1 MSIPQIPHP
10 RARTRVRARALPFVA
25 CVGAMLVLAACSS
38 SSSPTSSAT
47 AGSAAS
53 ASASSSSGSQA
64 SGTPYTIGTIAGV
77 TGAYGPGLGG
87 SFQVATAW
95 EKWTNAHGGV
105 NGHPV
110 NIITKDDG
118 GVPANGIAA
127 AESLVSN
134 PKVLAIVSPASN
146 TSNAWYSVAAKA
158 QMPVVGGTVWSNAY
172 QTESTWFPTGTTQ
185 GGYGKAVLYAMRKLG
200 KTKLAVVVCV
210 EVPSCATYGQEFIS
224 AGKTF
229 ASQLGGAKVVYYA
242 AVSSSA
248 PNYTSTCLAA
258 KQAGADA
265 MLVGDSAPVGLR
277 VYSDCAS
284 QGYHPL
290 IMATSG
296 SYDPTWENNPVV
308 DGAQF
313 VNTAFPF
320 WASDLPSQQDF
331 QTALKE
337 YAPGVL
343 QDQAYLSNAS
353 IVWSSFEFWGAA
365 MEHANLGAN
374 PTKAEVTQAMRSLP
388 AGFSVPGITTS
399 VTYNTSGSG
408 GNPEIY
414 CYFGGTIASGKF
426 ATVNGGNSQCPTNL
440 GP

>member
-1 MSIPQIPHP
+1 
-10 RARTRVRARALPFVA
+10 
-25 CVGAMLVLAACSS
+25 
-38 SSSPTSSAT
+38 
-47 AGSAAS
+47 
-53 ASASSSSGSQA
+53 
-64 SGTPYTIGTIAGV
+64 
-77 TGAYGPGLGG
+77 LGG
-87 SFQVATAW
+87 SFEVATAW

-118 GVPANGIAA
+118 GIPANGIAA
-127 AESLVSN
+127 AQSLISN
-134 PKVLAIVSPASN
+134 PNVMAIVSPASN
-146 TSNAWYSVAAKA
+146 TSNAWYSLAAKA
-158 QMPVVGGTVWSNAY
+158 QVPVIGGTVWSNAY

-210 EVPSCATYGQEFIS
+210 EAPACATYGAEFKS
-224 AGKTF
+224 AATTF
-229 ASQLGGAKVVYYA
+229 ASQLGGATVVYYA

-265 MLVGDSAPVGLR
+265 MLVGDGASVGLK
-277 VYSDCAS
+277 VFTDCAS
-284 QGYHPL
+284 QGYKPL
-290 IMATSG
+290 ILATSG
-296 SYDPTWENNPVV
+296 AYDPTWQNNPVT

-320 WASDLPSQQDF
+320 WADNLTSQQDF
-331 QTALKE
+331 QNALKQ

-343 QDQAYLSNAS
+343 SSQSYLSNAS
-353 IVWSSFEFWGAA
+353 VVWSSFQFWAAA
-365 MEHANLGAN
+365 MEHANLGNN
-374 PTKAEVTQAMRSLP
+374 PTRADVTQALRSLP
-388 AGFSVPGITTS
+388 AGFSVAGITTP

-414 CYFGGTIASGKF
+414 CYFGGTIANGKF
-426 ATVNGGNSQCPTNL
+426 ATVNGGNSECPTSL
-440 GP
+440 GA